1 MLFPKHSV
9 LIEWLYNTS
18 EFIVKSAAQ
27 GEWRELQEVRYTNHY
42 YKLEHSLLGLTLI
55 NQFYSRRT

>member
-27 GEWRELQEVRYTNHY
+27 GEWRELQEVRYIIIT
-42 YKLEHSLLGLTLI
+42 I
-55 NQFYSRRT
+55 NWNIPF